1 MIIVLFLLSLFGF
14 LFIGVPV
21 AFSLLV
27 TSFILLISLGSSNF
41 ITIPQNMLAGTDSYA
56 LMAIPFFMLAGEI
69 MNAGGLSKRIVAF
82 SNALIGFVAGGLGY
96 ATVVAGMIFAG
107 VSGTAVADTSAIG
120 SILLPVMLDE
130 KYDKKKATA
139 LICAAGCTGPIIPP
153 SYPMIL
159 YGIISGVS
167 IGKMFLGGFIPGVM
181 LGVGIMTIWYFIAKK
196 ENYKAT
202 NAVKFSFKELHK
214 SFWSAIWALI
224 MPVIILGGIVS
235 GVFTPTESAVIAV
248 FYALFVSLF
257 IYKELDIK

>member
-202 NAVKFSFKELHK
+202 NAAKFSFKELHK

-257 IYKELDIK
+257 IYKN